1 MSFPISAGTATQA
14 APPAQA
20 SAQTQAPYLSPD
32 GRHCCSPSP
41 LPPQEQRLVSPLAQA
56 GGRAPGAQAANASA
70 DDAARRMRFISVPQL
85 LLPRLAVLVRRGRV
99 CALFFGPPERHR
111 PSLRRFHL
119 PLSSA

>member
-70 DDAARRMRFISVPQL
+70 GDAARGMRFISVPQL
-85 LLPRLAVLVRRGRV
+85 LLPRLAGLVRRGPIFALV
-99 CALFFGPPERHR
+99 CGPPERPR
-111 PSLRRFHL
+111 PSLGGWY
-119 PLSSA
+119 PPVEGG

>member
-70 DDAARRMRFISVPQL
+70 DDAARRMRFISEPQL
-85 LLPRLAVLVRRGRV
+85 LLPRLAALVRRERI
-99 CALFFGPPERHR
+99 CALVCGHREPHRRSFGEGNPPV
-111 PSLRRFHL
+111 
-119 PLSSA
+119 